1 MATYLV
7 RDIAQRK
14 ESLEKIAREAI
25 LVEEVG
31 GRGGS
36 GRGQEEKDLGGFCWF
51 TLGRHS
57 GRHLEPSDYPTFT
70 VVLLFSLLL

>member
-31 GRGGS
+31 GRGGLQQGPGGERS
-36 GRGQEEKDLGGFCWF
+36 RG
-51 TLGRHS
+51 
-57 GRHLEPSDYPTFT
+57 
-70 VVLLFSLLL
+70 LLLVYSGETARLPPGDIWSHLIIRPLL

>member
-14 ESLEKIAREAI
+14 ESLEKIAREAV

-31 GRGGS
+31 GRGGLQQGP
-36 GRGQEEKDLGGFCWF
+36 GRERSSAGLLWGGSQVASR
-51 TLGRHS
+51 G
-57 GRHLEPSDYPTFT
+57 HLEPPDYPTFT
-70 VVLLFSLLL
+70 VVLLFSLL